1 MKMKESDLFSL
12 LREEISNARKSLFE
26 DTVEPS
32 PGGRWSMDPPIS
44 PEETVVSGVGQFAV
58 ELVHMIQEEGQEALE
73 AVTQVFDE
81 AGMLDAMCATTQGT
95 MGFKVKENLI
105 SNIKSV
111 LVEMID
117 DPEFGFGPENEP
129 RVDWPKRHLGVEDE
143 AATYEAMQNAIH
155 RAKMSG
161 ISKEELAEL
170 FADAVH
176 ASYEENA

>member
-1 MKMKESDLFSL
+1 MKMKESDLLSL
-12 LREEISNARKSLFE
+12 LREEISDARKSLFE

-32 PGGRWSMDPPIS
+32 PGGNWSMEPPIS
-44 PEETVVSGVGQFAV
+44 PEEPVVSGVGQFAV

-73 AVTQVFDE
+73 MVTQVFDE

-95 MGFKVKENLI
+95 IGFNREGLVN
-105 SNIKSV
+105 NIKNI

-129 RVDWPKRHLGVEDE
+129 RVDWPKRHLDVEDE
-143 AATYEAMQNAIH
+143 AATYEVMQNAVH

-161 ISKEELAEL
+161 ISKEELATL

-176 ASYEENA
+176 ASYEESA